1 MSKQTE
7 IRIKVTPEIT
17 EAISKMEVTPEITE
31 AISKME
37 VTAAQKLALKRA
49 FGSCTSDRE
58 GIVKGALED
67 TSARLKQTIID
78 LGVLLVLGYMDYV
91 SEQEAA
97 EAKAGPVHHFISG
110 DYLSIKQNGH
120 TLQLRVSDAVTF
132 MAALEQH
139 KAKTEAEIAHHQ
151 RELGLINAVLEGKST
166 SDPEALR

>member
-17 EAISKMEVTPEITE
+17 EAISKMEVT
-31 AISKME
+31 
-37 VTAAQKLALKRA
+37 AAQKLALKKS
-49 FGSCTSDRE
+49 FGSCKSDGE

-120 TLQLRVSDAVTF
+120 TLQLRVSDAMTF

>member
-1 MSKQTE
+1 
-7 IRIKVTPEIT
+7 
-17 EAISKMEVTPEITE
+17 
-31 AISKME
+31 
-37 VTAAQKLALKRA
+37 
-49 FGSCTSDRE
+49 
-58 GIVKGALED
+58 
-67 TSARLKQTIID
+67 
-78 LGVLLVLGYMDYV
+78 MDYV

>member
-7 IRIKVTPEIT
+7 IRIK
-17 EAISKMEVTPEITE
+17 VTPEITE

-49 FGSCTSDRE
+49 FGSCTS
-58 GIVKGALED
+58 
-67 TSARLKQTIID
+67 ARLKQCITDFGI
-78 LGVLLVLGYMDYV
+78 LLVVGYMDYV

-97 EAKAGPVHHFISG
+97 ASKAGPIRHFISG
-110 DYLSIKQNGH
+110 DYLSIKQDGY
-120 TLQLRVSDAVTF
+120 TLQLRVSDAVTL

-151 RELGLINAVLEGKST
+151 RELALINAVLEGKST

>member
-17 EAISKMEVTPEITE
+17 EAISKMEVT
-31 AISKME
+31 
-37 VTAAQKLALKRA
+37 AAQKLALKKS
-49 FGSCTSDRE
+49 FGSCKSDGE
-58 GIVKGALED
+58 GIVKRALED
-67 TSARLKQTIID
+67 TVTQLKQCITD
-78 LGVLLVLGYMDYV
+78 FGVLLVLGYMDYV

-151 RELGLINAVLEGKST
+151 RELALINAVLEGKST

>member
-1 MSKQTE
+1 
-7 IRIKVTPEIT
+7 
-17 EAISKMEVTPEITE
+17 MEVTPEITE

-37 VTAAQKLALKRA
+37 VTAAQKLALKKS
-49 FGSCTSDRE
+49 FGSCKSDGE

>member
-17 EAISKMEVTPEITE
+17 EAISKMEVT
-31 AISKME
+31 
-37 VTAAQKLALKRA
+37 AAQKLALKKS
-49 FGSCTSDRE
+49 FGSCKSDGE